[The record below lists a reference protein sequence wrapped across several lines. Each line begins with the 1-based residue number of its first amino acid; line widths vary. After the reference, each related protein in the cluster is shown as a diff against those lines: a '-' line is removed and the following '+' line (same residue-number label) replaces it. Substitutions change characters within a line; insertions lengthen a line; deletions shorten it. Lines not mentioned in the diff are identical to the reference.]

1 MTPELIYCAGGNR
14 KFAEIALRH
23 GFTYGAQLPATVY
36 YPPQFTD
43 QDWNH
48 PNFEAYMRALET
60 HRPRIATVLDWE
72 REDQLPEVLRWAEA
86 AAKFVSET
94 IIIIPKVIGG
104 IPQLPRT
111 IGGREVR
118 LGYSVPTLFSATT
131 LPAWEFAGW
140 PVHLLGGSPQRQH
153 ALANYMNVVS
163 IDGNY
168 SQKQAVQCCQFFSST
183 KITAGANGQFPK
195 IGKLSVSAGA
205 WTEDVP
211 YLAFELSCINIRNLW
226 ELGPVCTVRFAFPED
241 EDAIVQIASQY
252 RNELGY
258 VMRPALRESMARRS
272 LFVAVHDSRVVGFV
286 NSRRRRDGVN
296 VIYEIAVHREVRGQ
310 KIGAALLNAIPKP
323 KRLKVTQDNERAI
336 AFYEQ
341 SGMTRVG
348 AEQGKRRS
356 LFVYEKRGA

>member
-1 MTPELIYCAGGNR
+1 MTPELIYCAAGSR

-36 YPPQFTD
+36 FKPEFSD
-43 QDWNH
+43 QDWKR
-48 PNFEAYMRALET
+48 PDFDKYMAALDK

-86 AAKFVSET
+86 AANLVSET

-140 PVHLLGGSPQRQH
+140 PVHLLGGPPQRQH

-168 SQKQAVQCCQFFSST
+168 SQKLAAQRCQFFSPT
-183 KITAGANGQFPK
+183 TITAGANGQFPQ
-195 IGKLSVSAGA
+195 IGELAVSARS

-226 ELGPVCTVRFAFPED
+226 ELGPVCAVRFAFPED

-258 VMRPALRESMARRS
+258 VMRPAMRESMARRS

-286 NSRRRRDGVN
+286 NSRRRRDGMN

-310 KIGAALLNAIPKP
+310 RIGAALLNAIPKP